1 MLHLFRR
8 SVCDALLLSLNCTV
22 LLEQLLHV
30 VQGARNLL
38 GETLGA
44 RRSARFLGRNVE
56 EDQILTGHDVRHAVT
71 VVGDR
76 PEASAGADAVRVLLE
91 IHLGGLAVR
100 GLTSGQP
107 PRFAQHL
114 LQEG

>member
-8 SVCDALLLSLNCTV
+8 SICDALLLGPNCTV
-22 LLEQLLHV
+22 LFKQLLHV
-30 VQGARNLL
+30 VQGARYLL
-38 GETLGA
+38 GETLRT
-44 RRSARFLGRNVE
+44 RRSARLLGRNVE
-56 EDQILTGHDVRHAVT
+56 EDQILPGHDVRHAVP

-76 PEASAGADAVRVLLE
+76 PEATAGTDAVRVLLE